1 MTAKKTATK
10 ELPKPVAGKKKEP
23 AKGKP
28 KQEAPVREPRKVM
41 PFDL

>member
-1 MTAKKTATK
+1 MTAKQAAKK
-10 ELPKPVAGKKKEP
+10 EPAKPVAGKKKEP

-28 KQEAPVREPRKVM
+28 RDEAPAREPRKVM